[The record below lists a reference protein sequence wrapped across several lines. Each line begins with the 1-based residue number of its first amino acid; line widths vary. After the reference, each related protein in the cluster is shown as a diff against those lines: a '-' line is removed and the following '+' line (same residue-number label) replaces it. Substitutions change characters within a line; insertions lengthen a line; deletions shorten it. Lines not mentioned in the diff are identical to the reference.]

1 MIIKELNI
9 KSFGSIK
16 NRKITLTEGL
26 NVIYGKNESGKSTT
40 EGFISILLYGMSGGR
55 KSLKQNE
62 RKRFIPWK
70 ENTAQGE
77 IHIKNGEEEII
88 IERTFGG
95 TKKEDTINF
104 INFFTGEKIKG
115 ITKEPG
121 RYFLDLSKESFMK
134 TLLIKQLGA
143 EVARDKEEEIMQKL
157 TNLEQ
162 GGDDSI
168 SYHEAVAVLEN
179 YKKFY
184 VGSRKNGELDA
195 LRKRLLLLT
204 EELSDSLKR
213 NEDGIEDEIS
223 LKALKD
229 DKESLIKNLKAL
241 ELYKKYMRKMNL
253 QKEYEEISKYLK
265 KSKDLGETKSQYDR
279 DLGQCINEE
288 VLNKISETYK
298 EYESLK
304 ESFLSLENKLKET
317 TAEYETFKAEYERL
331 EAFQGLED
339 DVDIKLIKLLE
350 ERKGALIKL
359 EHRNK
364 CKKNLD
370 DIENELKDVRSN
382 IEKYGIIDRERN
394 EIDNN
399 LKRYEEALK
408 ELKYLLNAYS
418 SSENYMVSSEELQK
432 NKLKSNFFG
441 MASIASAMIFIFQL
455 INNKPR
461 GILLYFMAII
471 SIVSIFLSL
480 KIKSKVNLW
489 ELRIR
494 DEERKHQGVNAL
506 KEEIVSIENKL
517 EYYYSNLGMKNYEE
531 FISLIKSY
539 DAMKDKEERLK
550 YIMREKLIE
559 FNSYEG
565 ESLENSLN
573 RASSMINFLLNHTSC
588 DSEEEFLRNHKLY
601 EEKAFQME
609 SLEREFKHLEGNVSS
624 MKNKLELQEREL
636 KDELSKIERAY
647 IPLDKLPEEI
657 ENLKHKLKMK
667 VMVENEIKR
676 VEDGY
681 KLLLKDRHLEDMK
694 DELQDIFKE
703 DMDFSFEK
711 EEDVDN
717 CLKENNEN
725 LREIEKSIKDVEN
738 SIENRFKGFREP
750 WIIEEEIE
758 EIKTAI
764 ENGEEAVRI
773 VDIALENLNQCF
785 KELQKNFGPKLNKIV
800 GKIYS
805 KLTDGKYEE
814 VKVNDNYDLLVRD
827 NKENS
832 LVEVN
837 YLSNGAFDQ
846 AYFALRIALIEMIF
860 GDERVPIILDD
871 TFIQY
876 DDERTIRA
884 LKILEEYSK
893 SKQIIL
899 LTCQSREKD
908 YFERVDNANIITME
922 GI

>member
-9 KSFGSIK
+9 KSFGAIK
-16 NRKITLTEGL
+16 NKKISLTEGI

-55 KSLKQNE
+55 KNLKQNE

-77 IHIKNGEEEII
+77 IHIKHGEDEII
-88 IERTFGG
+88 IERTFGS

-104 INFFTGEKIKG
+104 INFLTGEKIKG

-168 SYHEAVAVLEN
+168 SYYEAVAVLEN

-184 VGSRKNGELDA
+184 VGSRKNGELDS

-213 NEDGIEDEIS
+213 NEDGIEDEIK
-223 LKALKD
+223 LKELKD
-229 DKESLIKNLKAL
+229 EGESLIKNLKAL

-265 KSKDLGETKSQYDR
+265 MSKDLGETKDQYDR
-279 DLGQCINEE
+279 DLGQYINEE
-288 VLNKISETYK
+288 VLNRISEDYK
-298 EYESLK
+298 QYESLND
-304 ESFLSLENKLKET
+304 ELIYQEECLKE
-317 TAEYETFKAEYERL
+317 AESNYDIFKDEYERL

-359 EHRNK
+359 EHRSK

-370 DIENELKDVRSN
+370 NIENEINEVKGK
-382 IEKYGIIDRERN
+382 IEKYGIIDDERN
-394 EIDNN
+394 DIDKI
-399 LKRYEEALK
+399 LERYEDALK
-408 ELKYLLNAYS
+408 ELKYLLNTYS
-418 SSENYMVSSEELQK
+418 SHNNITISNEEIKK
-432 NKLKSNFFG
+432 NKI
-441 MASIASAMIFIFQL
+441 MANLLEIGAIASAGIFIFQL
-455 INNKPR
+455 IKKSA
-461 GILLYFMAII
+461 GIPMYFLAII
-471 SIVSIFLSL
+471 SIVCIFLSF
-480 KIKSKVNLW
+480 KIKNHANLN
-489 ELRIR
+489 EMRMKDDQKKYDSI
-494 DEERKHQGVNAL
+494 NSL

-517 EYYYSNLGMKNYEE
+517 ESYYNKLGIKNYEE
-531 FISLIKSY
+531 FVAAIKCY
-539 DAMKDKEERLK
+539 DVMKDKEERLK
-550 YIMREKLIE
+550 YVMREKLIE

-573 RASSMINFLLNHTSC
+573 RANNMINFLLNHTSC
-588 DSEEEFLRNHKLY
+588 ENEEEFLRNHKLY
-601 EEKAFQME
+601 EEKAFQMD
-609 SLEREFKHLEGNVSS
+609 SLERELKNLESNVSTI
-624 MKNKLELQEREL
+624 KNKLDIKEIEL
-636 KDELSKIERAY
+636 KNELSKIEKGY
-647 IPLDKLPEEI
+647 IPLEKLTEEI
-657 ENLKHKLKMK
+657 EILKNKLKMK

-703 DMDFSFEK
+703 DIDFSFEK
-711 EEDVDN
+711 EEDVDT
-717 CLKENNEN
+717 CLKENNEK
-725 LREIEKSIKDVEN
+725 LRETEKSIKDVEN
-738 SIENRFKGFREP
+738 SISNRFKGFREP

-758 EIKTAI
+758 EVKSAI
-764 ENGEEAVRI
+764 ENGEQAVKI
-773 VDIALENLNQCF
+773 ADIALENLNQCF

-814 VKVNDNYDLLVRD
+814 VKVSDNYDLLVRD

-832 LVEVN
+832 LVEAN

-846 AYFALRIALIEMIF
+846 AYFALRMALIEMIF
-860 GDERVPIILDD
+860 GEDKVPIILDD

-876 DDERTIRA
+876 DDERTLRA
-884 LKILEEYSK
+884 LKILEEYSEN
-893 SKQIIL
+893 KQIIL

>member
-9 KSFGSIK
+9 KSFGAIK
-16 NRKITLTEGL
+16 NKKISLTEGI

-55 KSLKQNE
+55 KNLKQNE

-77 IHIKNGEEEII
+77 IHIKHGEDEII
-88 IERTFGG
+88 IERTFGS

-104 INFFTGEKIKG
+104 INFLTGEKIKG

-168 SYHEAVAVLEN
+168 SYYEAVAVLEN

-184 VGSRKNGELDA
+184 VGSRKNGELDS

-213 NEDGIEDEIS
+213 NEDGIEDEIK
-223 LKALKD
+223 LKELKD
-229 DKESLIKNLKAL
+229 EGESLIKNLKAL

-265 KSKDLGETKSQYDR
+265 MSKDLGETKDQYDR
-279 DLGQCINEE
+279 DLGQYINEE
-288 VLNKISETYK
+288 VLNRISEDYK
-298 EYESLK
+298 QYESLND
-304 ESFLSLENKLKET
+304 ELIYQEECLKE
-317 TAEYETFKAEYERL
+317 AESNYDIFKDEYERL

-359 EHRNK
+359 EHRSK

-370 DIENELKDVRSN
+370 NIENEINEVKGK
-382 IEKYGIIDRERN
+382 IEKYGIIDDERN
-394 EIDNN
+394 DIDKI
-399 LKRYEEALK
+399 LERYEDALK
-408 ELKYLLNAYS
+408 ELKYLLNTYS
-418 SSENYMVSSEELQK
+418 SHNNITISNEEIKK
-432 NKLKSNFFG
+432 NKI
-441 MASIASAMIFIFQL
+441 MANLLEIGAIASAGIFIFQL
-455 INNKPR
+455 IKKSA
-461 GILLYFMAII
+461 GIPMYFLAII
-471 SIVSIFLSL
+471 SIVCIFLSF
-480 KIKSKVNLW
+480 KIKNHANLN
-489 ELRIR
+489 EMRMKDDQKKYDSI
-494 DEERKHQGVNAL
+494 NSL

-517 EYYYSNLGMKNYEE
+517 ESYYNKLGIKNYEE
-531 FISLIKSY
+531 FVAAIKCY
-539 DAMKDKEERLK
+539 DVMKDKEERLK
-550 YIMREKLIE
+550 YVMREKLIE

-573 RASSMINFLLNHTSC
+573 RANNMINFLLNHTSC
-588 DSEEEFLRNHKLY
+588 ENEEEFLRNHKLY
-601 EEKAFQME
+601 EEKAFQMD
-609 SLEREFKHLEGNVSS
+609 SLERELKNLESNISTI
-624 MKNKLELQEREL
+624 KNKLDIKEIEL
-636 KDELSKIERAY
+636 KNELSKIERGY
-647 IPLDKLPEEI
+647 IPLEKLTEEI
-657 ENLKHKLKMK
+657 EILKNKLKMK

-703 DMDFSFEK
+703 DIDFSFEK
-711 EEDVDN
+711 EEDVDT
-717 CLKENNEN
+717 CLKENNEK
-725 LREIEKSIKDVEN
+725 LRETEKSIKDVEN
-738 SIENRFKGFREP
+738 SISNRFKGFREP

-758 EIKTAI
+758 EVKSAI
-764 ENGEEAVRI
+764 ENGEEAVKI
-773 VDIALENLNQCF
+773 ADIALENLNQCF

-814 VKVNDNYDLLVRD
+814 VKVSDNYDLLVRD

-832 LVEVN
+832 LVEAN

-846 AYFALRIALIEMIF
+846 AYFALRMALIEMIF
-860 GDERVPIILDD
+860 GEDKVPIILDD

-876 DDERTIRA
+876 DDERTLRA
-884 LKILEEYSK
+884 LKILEEYSEN
-893 SKQIIL
+893 KQIIL

-908 YFERVDNANIITME
+908 YFERVDNANIIIME

>member
-9 KSFGSIK
+9 KSFGAIK
-16 NRKITLTEGL
+16 NKKISLTEGI

-55 KSLKQNE
+55 KNLKQNE

-77 IHIKNGEEEII
+77 IHIKHGEDEII
-88 IERTFGG
+88 IERTFGS

-104 INFFTGEKIKG
+104 INFLTGEKIKG

-168 SYHEAVAVLEN
+168 SYYEAVAVLEN

-184 VGSRKNGELDA
+184 VGSRKNGELDS

-213 NEDGIEDEIS
+213 NEDGIEDEIK
-223 LKALKD
+223 LKELKD
-229 DKESLIKNLKAL
+229 EGESLIKNLKAL

-265 KSKDLGETKSQYDR
+265 MSKDLGETKDQYDR
-279 DLGQCINEE
+279 DLGQYINEE
-288 VLNKISETYK
+288 VLNRISEDYK
-298 EYESLK
+298 QYESLND
-304 ESFLSLENKLKET
+304 ELIYQEECLKE
-317 TAEYETFKAEYERL
+317 AESNYDIFKDEYERL

-359 EHRNK
+359 EHRSK

-370 DIENELKDVRSN
+370 NIENEINEVKGK
-382 IEKYGIIDRERN
+382 IEKYGIIDDERN
-394 EIDNN
+394 DIDKI
-399 LKRYEEALK
+399 LERYEDALK
-408 ELKYLLNAYS
+408 ELKYLLNTYS
-418 SSENYMVSSEELQK
+418 SHNNITISNEEIKK
-432 NKLKSNFFG
+432 NKI
-441 MASIASAMIFIFQL
+441 MANLLEIGAIASAGIFIFQL
-455 INNKPR
+455 IKKSA
-461 GILLYFMAII
+461 GIPMYFLAII
-471 SIVSIFLSL
+471 SIVCIFLSF
-480 KIKSKVNLW
+480 KIKNHANLN
-489 ELRIR
+489 EMRMKDDQKKYDSI
-494 DEERKHQGVNAL
+494 NSL

-517 EYYYSNLGMKNYEE
+517 ESYYNKLGIKNYEE
-531 FISLIKSY
+531 FVAAIKCY
-539 DAMKDKEERLK
+539 DVMKDKEERLK
-550 YIMREKLIE
+550 YVMREKLIE

-573 RASSMINFLLNHTSC
+573 RANNMINFLLNHTSC
-588 DSEEEFLRNHKLY
+588 ENEEEFLRNHKLY
-601 EEKAFQME
+601 EEKAFQMD
-609 SLEREFKHLEGNVSS
+609 SLERELKNLESNISTI
-624 MKNKLELQEREL
+624 KNKLDIKEIEL
-636 KDELSKIERAY
+636 KNELSKIERGY
-647 IPLDKLPEEI
+647 IPLEKLTEEI
-657 ENLKHKLKMK
+657 EILKNKLKMK

-703 DMDFSFEK
+703 DIDFSFEK
-711 EEDVDN
+711 EEDVDT
-717 CLKENNEN
+717 CLKENNEK
-725 LREIEKSIKDVEN
+725 LRETEKSIKDVEN
-738 SIENRFKGFREP
+738 SISNRFKGFREP

-758 EIKTAI
+758 EVKSAI
-764 ENGEEAVRI
+764 ENGEQAVKI
-773 VDIALENLNQCF
+773 ADIALENLNQCF

-814 VKVNDNYDLLVRD
+814 VKVSDNYDLLVRD

-832 LVEVN
+832 LVEAN

-846 AYFALRIALIEMIF
+846 AYFALRMALIEMIF
-860 GDERVPIILDD
+860 GEDKVPIILDD

-876 DDERTIRA
+876 DDERTLRA
-884 LKILEEYSK
+884 LKILEEYSEN
-893 SKQIIL
+893 KQIIL

>member
-9 KSFGSIK
+9 KSFGAIK
-16 NRKITLTEGL
+16 NKKISLTEGI

-55 KSLKQNE
+55 KNLKQNE

-77 IHIKNGEEEII
+77 IHIKHGEDEII
-88 IERTFGG
+88 IERTFGS

-104 INFFTGEKIKG
+104 INFLTGEKIKG

-168 SYHEAVAVLEN
+168 SYYEAVAVLEN

-184 VGSRKNGELDA
+184 VGSRKNGELDS

-213 NEDGIEDEIS
+213 NEDGIEDEIK
-223 LKALKD
+223 LKELKD
-229 DKESLIKNLKAL
+229 EGESLIKNLKAL

-265 KSKDLGETKSQYDR
+265 MSKDLGETKDQYDR
-279 DLGQCINEE
+279 DLGQYINEE
-288 VLNKISETYK
+288 VLNRISEDYK
-298 EYESLK
+298 QYESLND
-304 ESFLSLENKLKET
+304 ELIYQEECLKE
-317 TAEYETFKAEYERL
+317 AESNYDIFKDEYERL

-359 EHRNK
+359 EHRSK

-370 DIENELKDVRSN
+370 NIENEINEVKGK
-382 IEKYGIIDRERN
+382 IEKYGIIDDERN
-394 EIDNN
+394 DIDKI
-399 LKRYEEALK
+399 LERYEDALK
-408 ELKYLLNAYS
+408 ELKYLLNTYS
-418 SSENYMVSSEELQK
+418 SHNNITISNEEIKK
-432 NKLKSNFFG
+432 NKI
-441 MASIASAMIFIFQL
+441 MANLLEIGAIASAGIFVFQL
-455 INNKPR
+455 IKKSA
-461 GILLYFMAII
+461 GIPMYFLAII
-471 SIVSIFLSL
+471 SIVCIFLSF
-480 KIKSKVNLW
+480 KIKNHANLN
-489 ELRIR
+489 EMRMKDDQKKYDSI
-494 DEERKHQGVNAL
+494 NSL

-517 EYYYSNLGMKNYEE
+517 ESYYNKLGIKNYEE
-531 FISLIKSY
+531 FVAAIKCY
-539 DAMKDKEERLK
+539 DVMKDKEERLK
-550 YIMREKLIE
+550 YVMREKLIE

-573 RASSMINFLLNHTSC
+573 RANNMINFLLNHTSC
-588 DSEEEFLRNHKLY
+588 ENEEEFLRNHKLY
-601 EEKAFQME
+601 EEKAFQMD
-609 SLEREFKHLEGNVSS
+609 SLERELKNLESNVSTI
-624 MKNKLELQEREL
+624 KNKLDIKEIEL
-636 KDELSKIERAY
+636 KNELSKIERGY
-647 IPLDKLPEEI
+647 IPLEKLTEEI
-657 ENLKHKLKMK
+657 EILKNKLKMK

-703 DMDFSFEK
+703 DIDFSFEK
-711 EEDVDN
+711 EEDVDT
-717 CLKENNEN
+717 CLKENNEK
-725 LREIEKSIKDVEN
+725 LRETEKSIKDVEN
-738 SIENRFKGFREP
+738 SISNRFKGFREP

-758 EIKTAI
+758 EVKSAI
-764 ENGEEAVRI
+764 ENGEEAVKI
-773 VDIALENLNQCF
+773 ADIALENLNQCF

-814 VKVNDNYDLLVRD
+814 VKVSDNYDLLVRD

-832 LVEVN
+832 LVEAN

-846 AYFALRIALIEMIF
+846 AYFALRMALIEMIF
-860 GDERVPIILDD
+860 GEDKVPIILDD

-876 DDERTIRA
+876 DDERTLRA
-884 LKILEEYSK
+884 LKILEEYSEN
-893 SKQIIL
+893 KQIIL

>member
-9 KSFGSIK
+9 KSFGAIK
-16 NRKITLTEGL
+16 NKKISLTEGI

-55 KSLKQNE
+55 KNLKQNE

-77 IHIKNGEEEII
+77 IHIKHGEDEII
-88 IERTFGG
+88 IERTFGS

-104 INFFTGEKIKG
+104 INFLTGEKIKG

-168 SYHEAVAVLEN
+168 SYYEAVAVLEN

-184 VGSRKNGELDA
+184 VGSRKNGELDS

-213 NEDGIEDEIS
+213 NEDGIEDEIK
-223 LKALKD
+223 LKELKD
-229 DKESLIKNLKAL
+229 EGESLIKNLKAL

-265 KSKDLGETKSQYDR
+265 MSKDLGETKDQYDR
-279 DLGQCINEE
+279 DLGQYINEE
-288 VLNKISETYK
+288 VLNRISEDYK
-298 EYESLK
+298 QYESLND
-304 ESFLSLENKLKET
+304 ELIYQEECLKE
-317 TAEYETFKAEYERL
+317 AESNYDIFKDEYERL

-359 EHRNK
+359 EHRSK

-370 DIENELKDVRSN
+370 NIENEINEVKGK
-382 IEKYGIIDRERN
+382 IEKYGIMDDERN
-394 EIDNN
+394 DIDKI
-399 LKRYEEALK
+399 LERYEDALK
-408 ELKYLLNAYS
+408 ELKYLLNTYS
-418 SSENYMVSSEELQK
+418 SHNNITISNEEIKK
-432 NKLKSNFFG
+432 NKI
-441 MASIASAMIFIFQL
+441 MANLLEIGAIASAGIFIFQL
-455 INNKPR
+455 IKKSA
-461 GILLYFMAII
+461 GIPMYFLAII
-471 SIVSIFLSL
+471 SIVCIFLSF
-480 KIKSKVNLW
+480 KIKNHANLN
-489 ELRIR
+489 EMRMKDDQKKYDSI
-494 DEERKHQGVNAL
+494 NSL

-517 EYYYSNLGMKNYEE
+517 ESYYNKLGIKNYEE
-531 FISLIKSY
+531 FVAAIKCY
-539 DAMKDKEERLK
+539 DVMKDKEERLK
-550 YIMREKLIE
+550 YVMREKLIE

-573 RASSMINFLLNHTSC
+573 RANNMINFLLNHTSC
-588 DSEEEFLRNHKLY
+588 ENEEEFLRNHKLY
-601 EEKAFQME
+601 EEKAFQMD
-609 SLEREFKHLEGNVSS
+609 SLERELKNLESNVSTI
-624 MKNKLELQEREL
+624 KNKLDIKEIEL
-636 KDELSKIERAY
+636 KNELSKIEKGY
-647 IPLDKLPEEI
+647 IPLEKLTEEI
-657 ENLKHKLKMK
+657 EILKNKLKMK

-703 DMDFSFEK
+703 DIDFSFEK
-711 EEDVDN
+711 EEDVDT
-717 CLKENNEN
+717 CLKENNEK
-725 LREIEKSIKDVEN
+725 LRETEKSIKDVEN
-738 SIENRFKGFREP
+738 SISNRFKGFREP

-758 EIKTAI
+758 EVKSAI
-764 ENGEEAVRI
+764 ENGEQAVKI
-773 VDIALENLNQCF
+773 ADIALENLNQCF

-814 VKVNDNYDLLVRD
+814 VKVSDNYDLLVRD

-832 LVEVN
+832 LVEAN

-846 AYFALRIALIEMIF
+846 AYFALRMALIEMIF
-860 GDERVPIILDD
+860 GEDKVPIILDD

-876 DDERTIRA
+876 DDERTLRA
-884 LKILEEYSK
+884 LKILEEYSEN
-893 SKQIIL
+893 KQIIL

>member
-9 KSFGSIK
+9 KSFGAIK
-16 NRKITLTEGL
+16 NKKISLTEGI

-55 KSLKQNE
+55 KNLKQNE

-77 IHIKNGEEEII
+77 IHIKHGEDEII
-88 IERTFGG
+88 IERTFGS

-104 INFFTGEKIKG
+104 INFLTGEKIKG

-168 SYHEAVAVLEN
+168 SYYEAVAVLEN

-184 VGSRKNGELDA
+184 VGSRKNGELDS

-213 NEDGIEDEIS
+213 NEDGIEDEIK
-223 LKALKD
+223 LKELKD
-229 DKESLIKNLKAL
+229 EGESLIKNLKAL

-265 KSKDLGETKSQYDR
+265 MSKDLGETKDQYDR
-279 DLGQCINEE
+279 DLGQYINEE
-288 VLNKISETYK
+288 VLNRISEDYK
-298 EYESLK
+298 QYESLND
-304 ESFLSLENKLKET
+304 ELIYQEECLKE
-317 TAEYETFKAEYERL
+317 AESNYDIFKDEYERL

-359 EHRNK
+359 EHRSK

-370 DIENELKDVRSN
+370 NIENEINEVKGK
-382 IEKYGIIDRERN
+382 IEKYGIIDDERN
-394 EIDNN
+394 DIDKI
-399 LKRYEEALK
+399 LERYEDALK
-408 ELKYLLNAYS
+408 ELKYLLNTYS
-418 SSENYMVSSEELQK
+418 SHNNITISNEEIKK
-432 NKLKSNFFG
+432 NKI
-441 MASIASAMIFIFQL
+441 MANLLEIGAIASAGIFVFQL
-455 INNKPR
+455 IKKSA
-461 GILLYFMAII
+461 GIPMYFLAII
-471 SIVSIFLSL
+471 SIVCIFLSF
-480 KIKSKVNLW
+480 KIKNHANLN
-489 ELRIR
+489 EMRMKDDQKKYDSI
-494 DEERKHQGVNAL
+494 NSL

-517 EYYYSNLGMKNYEE
+517 ESYYNKLGIKNYEE
-531 FISLIKSY
+531 FVAAIKCY
-539 DAMKDKEERLK
+539 DVMKDKEERLK
-550 YIMREKLIE
+550 YVMREKLIE

-573 RASSMINFLLNHTSC
+573 RANNMINFLLNHTSC
-588 DSEEEFLRNHKLY
+588 ENEEEFLRNHKLY
-601 EEKAFQME
+601 EEKAFQMD
-609 SLEREFKHLEGNVSS
+609 SLERELKNLESNISTI
-624 MKNKLELQEREL
+624 KNKLDIKEIEL
-636 KDELSKIERAY
+636 KNELSKIERGY
-647 IPLDKLPEEI
+647 IPLEKLTEEI
-657 ENLKHKLKMK
+657 EILKNKLKMK

-703 DMDFSFEK
+703 DIDFSFEK
-711 EEDVDN
+711 EEDVDT
-717 CLKENNEN
+717 CLKENNEK
-725 LREIEKSIKDVEN
+725 LRETEKSIKDVEN
-738 SIENRFKGFREP
+738 SISNRFKGFREP

-758 EIKTAI
+758 EVKSAI
-764 ENGEEAVRI
+764 ENGEEAVKI
-773 VDIALENLNQCF
+773 ADIALENLNQCF

-814 VKVNDNYDLLVRD
+814 VKVSDNYDLLVRD

-832 LVEVN
+832 LVEAN

-846 AYFALRIALIEMIF
+846 AYFALRMALIEMIF
-860 GDERVPIILDD
+860 GEDKVPIILDD

-876 DDERTIRA
+876 DDERTLRA
-884 LKILEEYSK
+884 LKILEEYSEN
-893 SKQIIL
+893 KQIIL

>member
-9 KSFGSIK
+9 KSFGAIK
-16 NRKITLTEGL
+16 NKKISLTEGI

-40 EGFISILLYGMSGGR
+40 EGFISILLYGMNGGR
-55 KSLKQNE
+55 KNLKQNE

-77 IHIKNGEEEII
+77 IHIKHGEDEII
-88 IERTFGG
+88 IERTFGS

-104 INFFTGEKIKG
+104 INFLTGEKIKG

-168 SYHEAVAVLEN
+168 SYYEAVAVLEN

-184 VGSRKNGELDA
+184 IGSRKNGELDS

-213 NEDGIEDEIS
+213 NEDGIEDEIK
-223 LKALKD
+223 LKELKD
-229 DKESLIKNLKAL
+229 EGESLIKNLKAL

-265 KSKDLGETKSQYDR
+265 RSKDLGETKNQYDR
-279 DLGQCINEE
+279 DLGQYISEE
-288 VLNKISETYK
+288 VLNRISEDYK
-298 EYESLK
+298 QYESLND
-304 ESFLSLENKLKET
+304 ELIYQEECLKE
-317 TAEYETFKAEYERL
+317 AESNYDSFKDEYERL

-370 DIENELKDVRSN
+370 NIDNEINEVKIK
-382 IEKYGIIDRERN
+382 IEKYGIIDHERN
-394 EIDNN
+394 DIDKI
-399 LKRYEEALK
+399 LERYEDALK
-408 ELKYLLNAYS
+408 ELKYLLNTFTS
-418 SSENYMVSSEELQK
+418 HEDVTISHEEIKK
-432 NKLKSNFFG
+432 NKIMSNLLG
-441 MASIASAMIFIFQL
+441 IGAIASAVFFIFQL
-455 INNKPR
+455 IKKSL
-461 GILLYFMAII
+461 GIPMYFMAII
-471 SIVSIFLSL
+471 SIGCIFLSL
-480 KIKSKVNLW
+480 KIKNHANLN
-489 ELRIR
+489 EMRMKDAQKKYDSI
-494 DEERKHQGVNAL
+494 NSL

-517 EYYYSNLGMKNYEE
+517 EFYYNKLGIKNYEE
-531 FISLIKSY
+531 FVEAIKCY
-539 DAMKDKEERLK
+539 DVMKDKEERLK
-550 YIMREKLIE
+550 YVMREKLIE

-573 RASSMINFLLNHTSC
+573 RANNMINFLLNHTSC
-588 DSEEEFLRNHKLY
+588 ENEEEFLRNHKLY
-601 EEKAFQME
+601 EEKAFQMD
-609 SLEREFKHLEGNVSS
+609 SLERELKTLESNVSS
-624 MKNKLELQEREL
+624 IKNKMDIQEIEL
-636 KDELSKIERAY
+636 KSELSKIDRGY
-647 IPLDKLPEEI
+647 IPLEKLPEEI
-657 ENLKHKLKMK
+657 EILKNKLKMK

-711 EEDVDN
+711 EEDVDT
-717 CLKENNEN
+717 CLKDNNEK
-725 LREIEKSIKDVEN
+725 LRETEKYIKDVEN
-738 SIENRFKGFREP
+738 SIVNRFKGFREP

-758 EIKTAI
+758 EIKSAI
-764 ENGEEAVRI
+764 ENGEEAVK
-773 VDIALENLNQCF
+773 VADIALENLNQCF

-814 VKVNDNYDLLVRD
+814 VKVSDNYDLLVRD

-846 AYFALRIALIEMIF
+846 AYFALRLALIEMIF
-860 GDERVPIILDD
+860 GEKKVPIILDD

-884 LKILEEYSK
+884 LKILQEYSK
-893 SKQIIL
+893 NKQIIL

-908 YFERVDNANIITME
+908 YFERMENANIITME

>member
-9 KSFGSIK
+9 KSFGAIK
-16 NRKITLTEGL
+16 NKKISLTEGI

-55 KSLKQNE
+55 KNLKQNE

-77 IHIKNGEEEII
+77 IHIKHGEDEII
-88 IERTFGG
+88 IERTFGS

-104 INFFTGEKIKG
+104 INFLTGEKIKG

-168 SYHEAVAVLEN
+168 SYYEAVAVLEN

-184 VGSRKNGELDA
+184 VGSRKNGELDS

-213 NEDGIEDEIS
+213 NEDGIEDEIK
-223 LKALKD
+223 LKELKD
-229 DKESLIKNLKAL
+229 EGESLIKNLKAL

-265 KSKDLGETKSQYDR
+265 MSKDLGETKDQYDR
-279 DLGQCINEE
+279 DLGQYINEE
-288 VLNKISETYK
+288 VLNRISEDYK
-298 EYESLK
+298 QYESLND
-304 ESFLSLENKLKET
+304 ELIYQEECLKE
-317 TAEYETFKAEYERL
+317 AESNYDIFKDEYERL

-359 EHRNK
+359 EHRSK

-370 DIENELKDVRSN
+370 NIENEINEVKGK
-382 IEKYGIIDRERN
+382 IEKYGIIDDERN
-394 EIDNN
+394 DIDKI
-399 LKRYEEALK
+399 LERYEDALK
-408 ELKYLLNAYS
+408 ELKYLLNTYS
-418 SSENYMVSSEELQK
+418 SHNNITISNEEIKK
-432 NKLKSNFFG
+432 NKI
-441 MASIASAMIFIFQL
+441 MANLLEIGAIASAGIFIFQL
-455 INNKPR
+455 IKKSA
-461 GILLYFMAII
+461 GIPMYFLAII
-471 SIVSIFLSL
+471 SIVCIFLSF
-480 KIKSKVNLW
+480 KIKNHANLN
-489 ELRIR
+489 EMRMKDDQKKYDSI
-494 DEERKHQGVNAL
+494 NSL

-517 EYYYSNLGMKNYEE
+517 ESYYNKLGIKNYEE
-531 FISLIKSY
+531 FVAAIKCY
-539 DAMKDKEERLK
+539 DVMKDKEERLK
-550 YIMREKLIE
+550 YVMREKLIE

-573 RASSMINFLLNHTSC
+573 RANNMINFLLNHTSC
-588 DSEEEFLRNHKLY
+588 ENEEEFLRNHKLY
-601 EEKAFQME
+601 EEKAFQMD
-609 SLEREFKHLEGNVSS
+609 SLERELKNLESNVSTI
-624 MKNKLELQEREL
+624 KNKLDIKEIEL
-636 KDELSKIERAY
+636 KNELSKIERGY
-647 IPLDKLPEEI
+647 IPLEKLTEEI
-657 ENLKHKLKMK
+657 EILKNKLKMK

-703 DMDFSFEK
+703 DIDFSFEK
-711 EEDVDN
+711 EEDVDT
-717 CLKENNEN
+717 CLKENNEK
-725 LREIEKSIKDVEN
+725 LRETEKSIKDVEN
-738 SIENRFKGFREP
+738 SISNRFKGFREP

-758 EIKTAI
+758 EVKSAI
-764 ENGEEAVRI
+764 ENGEEAVKI
-773 VDIALENLNQCF
+773 ADIALENLNQCF

-814 VKVNDNYDLLVRD
+814 VKVSDNYDLLVRD

-832 LVEVN
+832 LVEAN

-846 AYFALRIALIEMIF
+846 AYFALRMALIEMIF
-860 GDERVPIILDD
+860 GEDKVPIILDD

-876 DDERTIRA
+876 DDERTLRA
-884 LKILEEYSK
+884 LKILEEYSEN
-893 SKQIIL
+893 KQIIL

>member
-9 KSFGSIK
+9 KSFGAIK
-16 NRKITLTEGL
+16 NKKISLTEGI

-55 KSLKQNE
+55 KNLKQNE

-77 IHIKNGEEEII
+77 IHIKHGEDEII
-88 IERTFGG
+88 IERTFGS

-104 INFFTGEKIKG
+104 INFLTGEKIKG

-168 SYHEAVAVLEN
+168 SYYEAVAVLEN

-184 VGSRKNGELDA
+184 VGSRKNGELDS

-213 NEDGIEDEIS
+213 NEDGIEDEIK
-223 LKALKD
+223 LKELKD
-229 DKESLIKNLKAL
+229 EGESLIKNLKAL

-265 KSKDLGETKSQYDR
+265 MSKDLGETKDQYDR
-279 DLGQCINEE
+279 DLGQYINEE
-288 VLNKISETYK
+288 VLNRISEDYK
-298 EYESLK
+298 QYESLND
-304 ESFLSLENKLKET
+304 ELIYQEECLKE
-317 TAEYETFKAEYERL
+317 AESNYDIFKDEYERL

-359 EHRNK
+359 EHRSK

-370 DIENELKDVRSN
+370 NIENEINEVKGK
-382 IEKYGIIDRERN
+382 IEKYGIIDDERN
-394 EIDNN
+394 DIDKI
-399 LKRYEEALK
+399 LERYEDALK
-408 ELKYLLNAYS
+408 ELKYLLNTYS
-418 SSENYMVSSEELQK
+418 SHNNITISNEEIKK
-432 NKLKSNFFG
+432 NKI
-441 MASIASAMIFIFQL
+441 MANLLEIGAIASAGIFIFQL
-455 INNKPR
+455 IKKSA
-461 GILLYFMAII
+461 GIPMYFLAII
-471 SIVSIFLSL
+471 SIVCIFLSF
-480 KIKSKVNLW
+480 KIKNHANLN
-489 ELRIR
+489 EMRMKDDQKKYDSI
-494 DEERKHQGVNAL
+494 NSL

-517 EYYYSNLGMKNYEE
+517 ESYYNKLGIKNYEE
-531 FISLIKSY
+531 FVAAIKCY
-539 DAMKDKEERLK
+539 DVMKDKEERLK
-550 YIMREKLIE
+550 YVMREKLIE

-573 RASSMINFLLNHTSC
+573 RANNMINFLLNHTSC
-588 DSEEEFLRNHKLY
+588 ENEEEFLRNHKLY
-601 EEKAFQME
+601 EEKAFQMD
-609 SLEREFKHLEGNVSS
+609 SLERELKNLESNISTI
-624 MKNKLELQEREL
+624 KNKLDIKEIEL
-636 KDELSKIERAY
+636 KNELSKIERGY
-647 IPLDKLPEEI
+647 IPLEKLTEEI
-657 ENLKHKLKMK
+657 EILKNKLKMK

-703 DMDFSFEK
+703 DIDFSFEK
-711 EEDVDN
+711 EEDVDT
-717 CLKENNEN
+717 CLKENNEK
-725 LREIEKSIKDVEN
+725 LRETEKSIKDVEN
-738 SIENRFKGFREP
+738 SISNRFKGFREP

-758 EIKTAI
+758 EVKSAI
-764 ENGEEAVRI
+764 ENGEEAVKI
-773 VDIALENLNQCF
+773 ADIALENLNQCF

-814 VKVNDNYDLLVRD
+814 VKVSDNYDLLVRD

-832 LVEVN
+832 LVEAN

-846 AYFALRIALIEMIF
+846 AYFALRMALIEMIF
-860 GDERVPIILDD
+860 GEDKVPIILDD

-876 DDERTIRA
+876 DDERTLRA
-884 LKILEEYSK
+884 LKILEEYSEN
-893 SKQIIL
+893 KQIIL

>member
-9 KSFGSIK
+9 KSFGAIK
-16 NRKITLTEGL
+16 NKKISLTEGI

-55 KSLKQNE
+55 KNLKQNE

-77 IHIKNGEEEII
+77 IHIKHGEDEII
-88 IERTFGG
+88 IERTFGS

-104 INFFTGEKIKG
+104 INFLTGEKIKG

-168 SYHEAVAVLEN
+168 SYYEAVAVLEN

-184 VGSRKNGELDA
+184 VGSRKNGELDS

-213 NEDGIEDEIS
+213 NEDGIEDEIK
-223 LKALKD
+223 LKELKD
-229 DKESLIKNLKAL
+229 EGESLIKNLKAL

-265 KSKDLGETKSQYDR
+265 MSKDLGETKDQYDR
-279 DLGQCINEE
+279 DLGQYINEE
-288 VLNKISETYK
+288 VLNRISEDYK
-298 EYESLK
+298 QYESLND
-304 ESFLSLENKLKET
+304 ELIYQEECLKE
-317 TAEYETFKAEYERL
+317 AESNYDIFKDEYERL

-359 EHRNK
+359 EHRSK

-370 DIENELKDVRSN
+370 NIENEINEVKGE
-382 IEKYGIIDRERN
+382 IEKYGIIDDERN
-394 EIDNN
+394 DIDKI
-399 LKRYEEALK
+399 LERYEDALK
-408 ELKYLLNAYS
+408 ELKYLLNTYS
-418 SSENYMVSSEELQK
+418 SHNNITISNEEIKK
-432 NKLKSNFFG
+432 NKI
-441 MASIASAMIFIFQL
+441 MANLLEIGAIASAGIFIFQL
-455 INNKPR
+455 IKKSA
-461 GILLYFMAII
+461 GIPMYFLAII
-471 SIVSIFLSL
+471 SIVCIFLSF
-480 KIKSKVNLW
+480 KIKNHANLN
-489 ELRIR
+489 EMRMKDDQKKYDSI
-494 DEERKHQGVNAL
+494 NSL

-517 EYYYSNLGMKNYEE
+517 ESYYNKLGIKNYEE
-531 FISLIKSY
+531 FVAAIKCY
-539 DAMKDKEERLK
+539 DVMKDKEERLK
-550 YIMREKLIE
+550 YVMREKLIE

-573 RASSMINFLLNHTSC
+573 RANNMINFLLNHTSC
-588 DSEEEFLRNHKLY
+588 ENEEEFLRNHKLY
-601 EEKAFQME
+601 EEKAFQMD
-609 SLEREFKHLEGNVSS
+609 SLERELKNLESNVSTI
-624 MKNKLELQEREL
+624 KNKLDIKEIEL
-636 KDELSKIERAY
+636 KNELSKIERGY
-647 IPLDKLPEEI
+647 IPLEKLTEEI
-657 ENLKHKLKMK
+657 EILKNKLKMK

-703 DMDFSFEK
+703 DIDFSFEK
-711 EEDVDN
+711 EEDVDT
-717 CLKENNEN
+717 CLKENNEK
-725 LREIEKSIKDVEN
+725 LRETEKSIKDVEN
-738 SIENRFKGFREP
+738 SISNRFKGFREP

-758 EIKTAI
+758 EVKSAI
-764 ENGEEAVRI
+764 ENGEEAVKI
-773 VDIALENLNQCF
+773 ADIALENLNQCF

-814 VKVNDNYDLLVRD
+814 VKVSDNYDLLVRD

-832 LVEVN
+832 LVEAN

-846 AYFALRIALIEMIF
+846 AYFALRMALIEMIF
-860 GDERVPIILDD
+860 GEDKVPIILDD

-876 DDERTIRA
+876 DDERTLRA
-884 LKILEEYSK
+884 LKILEEYSEN
-893 SKQIIL
+893 KQIIL

>member
-9 KSFGSIK
+9 KSFGAIK
-16 NRKITLTEGL
+16 NKKISLTEGI

-55 KSLKQNE
+55 KNLKQNE

-77 IHIKNGEEEII
+77 IHIKHGEDEII
-88 IERTFGG
+88 IERTFGS

-104 INFFTGEKIKG
+104 INFLTGEKIKG

-168 SYHEAVAVLEN
+168 SYYEAVAVLEN

-184 VGSRKNGELDA
+184 VGSRKNGELDS

-213 NEDGIEDEIS
+213 NEDGIEDEIK
-223 LKALKD
+223 LKELKD
-229 DKESLIKNLKAL
+229 EGESLIKNLKAL

-265 KSKDLGETKSQYDR
+265 MSKDLGETKDQYDR
-279 DLGQCINEE
+279 DLGQYINEE
-288 VLNKISETYK
+288 VLNRISEDYK
-298 EYESLK
+298 QYESLND
-304 ESFLSLENKLKET
+304 ELIYQEECLKE
-317 TAEYETFKAEYERL
+317 AESNYDIFKDEYERL

-359 EHRNK
+359 EHRSK

-370 DIENELKDVRSN
+370 NIENEINEVKGK
-382 IEKYGIIDRERN
+382 IEKYGIIDDERN
-394 EIDNN
+394 DIDKI
-399 LKRYEEALK
+399 LERYEDALK
-408 ELKYLLNAYS
+408 ELKYLLNTYS
-418 SSENYMVSSEELQK
+418 SHNNITISNEEIKK
-432 NKLKSNFFG
+432 NKI
-441 MASIASAMIFIFQL
+441 MANLLEIGAIASAGIFIFQL
-455 INNKPR
+455 IKKSA
-461 GILLYFMAII
+461 GIPMYFLAII
-471 SIVSIFLSL
+471 SIVCIFLSF
-480 KIKSKVNLW
+480 KIKNHANLN
-489 ELRIR
+489 EMRMKDDQKKYDSI
-494 DEERKHQGVNAL
+494 NSL

-517 EYYYSNLGMKNYEE
+517 ESYYNKLGIKNYEE
-531 FISLIKSY
+531 FVAAIKCY
-539 DAMKDKEERLK
+539 DVMKDKEERLK
-550 YIMREKLIE
+550 YVMREKLIE

-573 RASSMINFLLNHTSC
+573 RANNMINFLLNHTSC
-588 DSEEEFLRNHKLY
+588 ENEEEFLRNHKLY
-601 EEKAFQME
+601 EEKAFQMD
-609 SLEREFKHLEGNVSS
+609 SLERELKNLESNVSTI
-624 MKNKLELQEREL
+624 KNKLDIKEIEL
-636 KDELSKIERAY
+636 KNELSKIERGS
-647 IPLDKLPEEI
+647 IPLEKLTEEI
-657 ENLKHKLKMK
+657 EILKNKLKMK

-703 DMDFSFEK
+703 DIDFSFEK
-711 EEDVDN
+711 EEDVDT
-717 CLKENNEN
+717 CLKENNEK
-725 LREIEKSIKDVEN
+725 LRETEKSIKDVEN
-738 SIENRFKGFREP
+738 SISNRFKGFREP

-758 EIKTAI
+758 EVKSAI
-764 ENGEEAVRI
+764 ENGEEAVKI
-773 VDIALENLNQCF
+773 ADIALENLNQCF

-814 VKVNDNYDLLVRD
+814 VKVSDNYDLLVRD

-832 LVEVN
+832 LVEAN

-846 AYFALRIALIEMIF
+846 AYFALRMALIEMIF
-860 GDERVPIILDD
+860 GEDKVPIILDD

-876 DDERTIRA
+876 DDERTLRA
-884 LKILEEYSK
+884 LKILEEYSEN
-893 SKQIIL
+893 KQIIL

>member
-9 KSFGSIK
+9 KSFGAIK
-16 NRKITLTEGL
+16 NKKISLTEGI

-55 KSLKQNE
+55 KNLKQNE

-77 IHIKNGEEEII
+77 IHIKHGEDEII
-88 IERTFGG
+88 IERTFGS

-104 INFFTGEKIKG
+104 INFLTGEKIKG

-168 SYHEAVAVLEN
+168 SYYEAVAVLEN

-184 VGSRKNGELDA
+184 VGSRKNGELDS

-213 NEDGIEDEIS
+213 NEDGIEDEIK
-223 LKALKD
+223 LKELKD
-229 DKESLIKNLKAL
+229 EGESLIKNLKAL

-265 KSKDLGETKSQYDR
+265 MSKDLGETKDQYDR
-279 DLGQCINEE
+279 DLGQYINEE
-288 VLNKISETYK
+288 VLNRISEDYK
-298 EYESLK
+298 QYESLND
-304 ESFLSLENKLKET
+304 ELIYQEECLKE
-317 TAEYETFKAEYERL
+317 AESNYDIFKDEYERL

-359 EHRNK
+359 EHRSK

-370 DIENELKDVRSN
+370 NIENEINEVKGK
-382 IEKYGIIDRERN
+382 IEKYGIIDDERN
-394 EIDNN
+394 DIDKI
-399 LKRYEEALK
+399 LERYEDALK
-408 ELKYLLNAYS
+408 ELKYLLNTYS
-418 SSENYMVSSEELQK
+418 SHNNITISNEEIKK
-432 NKLKSNFFG
+432 NKI
-441 MASIASAMIFIFQL
+441 MANLLEIGAIASAGIFIFQL
-455 INNKPR
+455 IKKSA
-461 GILLYFMAII
+461 GIPMYFLAII
-471 SIVSIFLSL
+471 SIVCIFLSF
-480 KIKSKVNLW
+480 KIKNHANLN
-489 ELRIR
+489 EMRMKDDQKKYDSI
-494 DEERKHQGVNAL
+494 NSL

-517 EYYYSNLGMKNYEE
+517 ESYYNKLGIKNYEE
-531 FISLIKSY
+531 FVAAIKCY
-539 DAMKDKEERLK
+539 DVMKDKEERLK
-550 YIMREKLIE
+550 YVMREKLIE

-573 RASSMINFLLNHTSC
+573 RANNMINFLLNHTSC
-588 DSEEEFLRNHKLY
+588 ENEEEFLRNHKLY
-601 EEKAFQME
+601 EEKAFQMD
-609 SLEREFKHLEGNVSS
+609 SLERELKNLESNVSTI
-624 MKNKLELQEREL
+624 KNKLDIKEIEL
-636 KDELSKIERAY
+636 KNELSKIEKGY
-647 IPLDKLPEEI
+647 IPLEKLTEEI
-657 ENLKHKLKMK
+657 EILKNKLKMK

-703 DMDFSFEK
+703 DIDFSFEK
-711 EEDVDN
+711 EEDVDT
-717 CLKENNEN
+717 CLKENNEK
-725 LREIEKSIKDVEN
+725 LRETEKSIKDVEN
-738 SIENRFKGFREP
+738 SISNRFKGFREP

-758 EIKTAI
+758 EVKSAI
-764 ENGEEAVRI
+764 ENGEEAVKI
-773 VDIALENLNQCF
+773 ADIALENLNQCF

-814 VKVNDNYDLLVRD
+814 VKVSDNYDLLVRD

-832 LVEVN
+832 LVEAN

-846 AYFALRIALIEMIF
+846 AYFALRMALIEMIF
-860 GDERVPIILDD
+860 GEDKVPIILDD

-876 DDERTIRA
+876 DDERTLRA
-884 LKILEEYSK
+884 LKILEEYSEN
-893 SKQIIL
+893 KQIIL

>member
-9 KSFGSIK
+9 KSFGAIK
-16 NRKITLTEGL
+16 NKKISLTEGI

-55 KSLKQNE
+55 KNLKQNE

-77 IHIKNGEEEII
+77 IHIKHGEDEII
-88 IERTFGG
+88 IERTFGS

-104 INFFTGEKIKG
+104 INFLTGEKIKG

-168 SYHEAVAVLEN
+168 SYYEAVAVLEN

-184 VGSRKNGELDA
+184 VGSRKNGELDS

-213 NEDGIEDEIS
+213 NEDGIEDEIK
-223 LKALKD
+223 LKELKD
-229 DKESLIKNLKAL
+229 EGESLIKNLKAL

-265 KSKDLGETKSQYDR
+265 MSKDLGETKDQYDR
-279 DLGQCINEE
+279 DLGQYINEE
-288 VLNKISETYK
+288 VLNRISEDYK
-298 EYESLK
+298 QYESLND
-304 ESFLSLENKLKET
+304 ELIYQEECLKE
-317 TAEYETFKAEYERL
+317 AESNYDIFKDEYERL

-350 ERKGALIKL
+350 ERKGGLIKL
-359 EHRNK
+359 EHRSK

-370 DIENELKDVRSN
+370 NIENEINEVKGK
-382 IEKYGIIDRERN
+382 IEKYGIMDDERN
-394 EIDNN
+394 DIDKI
-399 LKRYEEALK
+399 LERYEDALK
-408 ELKYLLNAYS
+408 ELKYLLNTYS
-418 SSENYMVSSEELQK
+418 SHNNITISNEEIKK
-432 NKLKSNFFG
+432 NKI
-441 MASIASAMIFIFQL
+441 MANLLEIGAIASAGIFIFQL
-455 INNKPR
+455 IKKSA
-461 GILLYFMAII
+461 GIPMYFLAII
-471 SIVSIFLSL
+471 SIVCIFLSF
-480 KIKSKVNLW
+480 KIKNHANLN
-489 ELRIR
+489 EMRMKDDQKKYDSI
-494 DEERKHQGVNAL
+494 NSL

-517 EYYYSNLGMKNYEE
+517 ESYYNKLGIKNYEE
-531 FISLIKSY
+531 FVAAIKCY
-539 DAMKDKEERLK
+539 DVMKDKEERLK
-550 YIMREKLIE
+550 YVMREKLIE

-573 RASSMINFLLNHTSC
+573 RANNMINFLLNHTSC
-588 DSEEEFLRNHKLY
+588 ENEEEFLRNHKLY
-601 EEKAFQME
+601 EEKAFQMD
-609 SLEREFKHLEGNVSS
+609 SLERELKNLESNVSTI
-624 MKNKLELQEREL
+624 KNKLDIKEIEL
-636 KDELSKIERAY
+636 KNELSKIEKGY
-647 IPLDKLPEEI
+647 IPLEKLTEEI
-657 ENLKHKLKMK
+657 EILKNKLKMK

-703 DMDFSFEK
+703 DIDFSFEK
-711 EEDVDN
+711 EEDVDT
-717 CLKENNEN
+717 CLKENNEK
-725 LREIEKSIKDVEN
+725 LRETEKSIKDVEN
-738 SIENRFKGFREP
+738 SISNRFKGFREP

-758 EIKTAI
+758 EVKSAI
-764 ENGEEAVRI
+764 ENGEQAVKI
-773 VDIALENLNQCF
+773 ADIALENLNQCF

-814 VKVNDNYDLLVRD
+814 VKVSDNYDLLVRD

-832 LVEVN
+832 LVEAN

-846 AYFALRIALIEMIF
+846 VYFALRMALIEMIF
-860 GDERVPIILDD
+860 GEDKVPIILDD

-876 DDERTIRA
+876 DDERTLRA
-884 LKILEEYSK
+884 LKILEEYSEN
-893 SKQIIL
+893 KQIIL

>member
-9 KSFGSIK
+9 KSFGAIK
-16 NRKITLTEGL
+16 NKKISLTEGI

-55 KSLKQNE
+55 KNLKQNE

-77 IHIKNGEEEII
+77 IHIKHGEDEII
-88 IERTFGG
+88 IERTFGS

-104 INFFTGEKIKG
+104 INFLTGEKIKG

-168 SYHEAVAVLEN
+168 SYYEAVAVLEN

-184 VGSRKNGELDA
+184 VGSRKNGELDS

-213 NEDGIEDEIS
+213 NEDGIEDEIK
-223 LKALKD
+223 LKELKD
-229 DKESLIKNLKAL
+229 EGESLIKNLKAL

-265 KSKDLGETKSQYDR
+265 MSKDLGETKDQYDR
-279 DLGQCINEE
+279 DLGQYINEE
-288 VLNKISETYK
+288 VLNRISEDYK
-298 EYESLK
+298 QYESLND
-304 ESFLSLENKLKET
+304 ELIYQEECLKE
-317 TAEYETFKAEYERL
+317 AESNYDIFKDEYERL

-359 EHRNK
+359 EHRSK

-370 DIENELKDVRSN
+370 NIENEINEVKGK
-382 IEKYGIIDRERN
+382 IEKYGIIDDERN
-394 EIDNN
+394 DIDKI
-399 LKRYEEALK
+399 LERYEDALK
-408 ELKYLLNAYS
+408 ELKYLLNTYS
-418 SSENYMVSSEELQK
+418 SHNNITISNEEIKK
-432 NKLKSNFFG
+432 NKI
-441 MASIASAMIFIFQL
+441 MANLLEIGAIASAGIFIFQL
-455 INNKPR
+455 IKKSA
-461 GILLYFMAII
+461 GIPMYFLAII
-471 SIVSIFLSL
+471 SIVCIFLSF
-480 KIKSKVNLW
+480 KIKNHANLN
-489 ELRIR
+489 EMRMKDDQKKYDSI
-494 DEERKHQGVNAL
+494 NSL

-517 EYYYSNLGMKNYEE
+517 ESYYNKLGIKNYEE
-531 FISLIKSY
+531 FVAAIKCY
-539 DAMKDKEERLK
+539 DVMKDKEERLK
-550 YIMREKLIE
+550 YVMREKLIE

-573 RASSMINFLLNHTSC
+573 RANNMINFLLNHTSC
-588 DSEEEFLRNHKLY
+588 ENEEEFLRNHKLY
-601 EEKAFQME
+601 EEKAFQMD
-609 SLEREFKHLEGNVSS
+609 SLERELKNLESNVSTI
-624 MKNKLELQEREL
+624 KNKLDIKEIEL
-636 KDELSKIERAY
+636 KNELSKIEKGY
-647 IPLDKLPEEI
+647 IPLEKLTEEI
-657 ENLKHKLKMK
+657 EILKNKLKMK

-703 DMDFSFEK
+703 DIDFSFEK
-711 EEDVDN
+711 EEDVDT
-717 CLKENNEN
+717 CLKENNEK
-725 LREIEKSIKDVEN
+725 LRETEKSIKDVEN
-738 SIENRFKGFREP
+738 SISNRFKGFREP

-758 EIKTAI
+758 EVKSAI
-764 ENGEEAVRI
+764 ENGEQAVKI
-773 VDIALENLNQCF
+773 ADIALENLNQCF
-785 KELQKNFGPKLNKIV
+785 KELQKNSGPKLNKIV

-814 VKVNDNYDLLVRD
+814 VKVSDNYDLLVRD

-832 LVEVN
+832 LVEAN

-846 AYFALRIALIEMIF
+846 AYFALRMALIEMIF
-860 GDERVPIILDD
+860 GEDKVPIILDD

-876 DDERTIRA
+876 DDERTLRA
-884 LKILEEYSK
+884 LKILEEYSEN
-893 SKQIIL
+893 KQIIL

>member
-9 KSFGSIK
+9 KSFGAIK
-16 NRKITLTEGL
+16 NKKISLTEGL
-26 NVIYGKNESGKSTT
+26 NIIYGKNESGKSTT

-55 KSLKQNE
+55 KNLKQNE

-77 IHIKNGEEEII
+77 IHIKHGEDEII
-88 IERTFGG
+88 IERTFGS

-104 INFFTGEKIKG
+104 INFLTGEKIKG

-168 SYHEAVAVLEN
+168 SYYEAVAVLEN

-184 VGSRKNGELDA
+184 VGSRKNGELDS

-213 NEDGIEDEIS
+213 NEDGIEDEIK
-223 LKALKD
+223 LKELKD
-229 DKESLIKNLKAL
+229 EGESLIKNLKAL

-265 KSKDLGETKSQYDR
+265 MSKDLGETKDQYDR
-279 DLGQCINEE
+279 DLGQYINEE
-288 VLNKISETYK
+288 VLNRVSEDYK
-298 EYESLK
+298 QYESLN
-304 ESFLSLENKLKET
+304 EELVYQEECLKE
-317 TAEYETFKAEYERL
+317 AESNYDIFKDEYERL

-350 ERKGALIKL
+350 ERKGTLIKL
-359 EHRNK
+359 EHRSK

-370 DIENELKDVRSN
+370 NIENEINEVKSK
-382 IEKYGIIDRERN
+382 IEKYGIIDDERN
-394 EIDNN
+394 DIDKI
-399 LKRYEEALK
+399 LERYEDALK
-408 ELKYLLNAYS
+408 ELKYLLNTCS
-418 SSENYMVSSEELQK
+418 SHNNITISNEEIKK
-432 NKLKSNFFG
+432 NKI
-441 MASIASAMIFIFQL
+441 MANLLEIGAIASAGIFIFQL
-455 INNKPR
+455 IKKSV
-461 GILLYFMAII
+461 GIPMYFLAII
-471 SIVSIFLSL
+471 SIVCIFLSF
-480 KIKSKVNLW
+480 KIKNHANLN
-489 ELRIR
+489 EMRMKDDQKKYDSI
-494 DEERKHQGVNAL
+494 NSL

-517 EYYYSNLGMKNYEE
+517 ESYYNKLGIKNYEE
-531 FISLIKSY
+531 FVAAIKCY
-539 DAMKDKEERLK
+539 DVMKDKEERLK
-550 YIMREKLIE
+550 YVMREKLIE

-573 RASSMINFLLNHTSC
+573 RANNMINFLLNHTSC
-588 DSEEEFLRNHKLY
+588 ENEEEFLRNHKLY
-601 EEKAFQME
+601 EEKAFQMD
-609 SLEREFKHLEGNVSS
+609 SLERELKNLESNVSTI
-624 MKNKLELQEREL
+624 KNKLDIKEIEL
-636 KDELSKIERAY
+636 KNELSKIERGY
-647 IPLDKLPEEI
+647 IPLEKLTEEI
-657 ENLKHKLKMK
+657 EILKNKLKMK
-667 VMVENEIKR
+667 VIVENEIKR

-681 KLLLKDRHLEDMK
+681 KLLLKDRHLEDIK

-703 DMDFSFEK
+703 DIDFSFEK
-711 EEDVDN
+711 EEDVDT
-717 CLKENNEN
+717 CLKENNEK
-725 LREIEKSIKDVEN
+725 LRETEKSIKDVEN
-738 SIENRFKGFREP
+738 SISNRFKGFREP

-758 EIKTAI
+758 EIKSAI
-764 ENGEEAVRI
+764 ENGEEAVKI
-773 VDIALENLNQCF
+773 ADIALENLNQCF

-814 VKVNDNYDLLVRD
+814 VKVSDNYDLLVRD

-832 LVEVN
+832 LVEAN

-846 AYFALRIALIEMIF
+846 AYFALRMALIEMIF
-860 GDERVPIILDD
+860 GEDKVPIILDD

-876 DDERTIRA
+876 DDERTLRA
-884 LKILEEYSK
+884 LKILEEYSEN
-893 SKQIIL
+893 KQIIL

>member
-9 KSFGSIK
+9 KSFGAIK
-16 NRKITLTEGL
+16 NKKISLTEGI

-55 KSLKQNE
+55 KNLKQNE

-77 IHIKNGEEEII
+77 IHIKHGEDEII
-88 IERTFGG
+88 IERTFGS

-104 INFFTGEKIKG
+104 INFLTGEKIKG

-168 SYHEAVAVLEN
+168 SYYEAVAVLEN

-184 VGSRKNGELDA
+184 VGSRKNGELDS

-213 NEDGIEDEIS
+213 NEDGIEDEIK
-223 LKALKD
+223 LKELKD
-229 DKESLIKNLKAL
+229 EGESLIKNLKAL

-265 KSKDLGETKSQYDR
+265 MSKDLGETKDQYDR
-279 DLGQCINEE
+279 DLGQYINEE
-288 VLNKISETYK
+288 VLNRISEDYK
-298 EYESLK
+298 QYESLND
-304 ESFLSLENKLKET
+304 ELIYQEECLKE
-317 TAEYETFKAEYERL
+317 AESNYDIFKDEYERL

-359 EHRNK
+359 EHRSK

-370 DIENELKDVRSN
+370 NIENEINEVKGK
-382 IEKYGIIDRERN
+382 IEKYGIIDDERN
-394 EIDNN
+394 DIDKI
-399 LKRYEEALK
+399 LERYEDALK
-408 ELKYLLNAYS
+408 ELKYLLNTYS
-418 SSENYMVSSEELQK
+418 SHNNITISNEEIKK
-432 NKLKSNFFG
+432 NKI
-441 MASIASAMIFIFQL
+441 MANLLEIGAIASAGIFIFQL
-455 INNKPR
+455 IKKSA
-461 GILLYFMAII
+461 GIPMYFLAII
-471 SIVSIFLSL
+471 SIVCIFLSF
-480 KIKSKVNLW
+480 KIKNHANLNKM
-489 ELRIR
+489 RMKDDQKKYDSI
-494 DEERKHQGVNAL
+494 NSL

-517 EYYYSNLGMKNYEE
+517 ESYYNKLGIKNYEE
-531 FISLIKSY
+531 FVAAIKCY
-539 DAMKDKEERLK
+539 DVMKDKEERLK
-550 YIMREKLIE
+550 YVMREKLIE

-573 RASSMINFLLNHTSC
+573 RANNMINFLLNHTSC
-588 DSEEEFLRNHKLY
+588 ENEEEFLRNHKLY
-601 EEKAFQME
+601 EEKAFQMD
-609 SLEREFKHLEGNVSS
+609 SLERELKNLESNVSTI
-624 MKNKLELQEREL
+624 KNKLDIKEIEL
-636 KDELSKIERAY
+636 KNELSKIERGY
-647 IPLDKLPEEI
+647 IPLEKLTEEI
-657 ENLKHKLKMK
+657 EILKNKLKMK

-703 DMDFSFEK
+703 DIDFSFEK
-711 EEDVDN
+711 EEDVDT
-717 CLKENNEN
+717 CLKENNEK
-725 LREIEKSIKDVEN
+725 LRETEKSIKDVEN
-738 SIENRFKGFREP
+738 SISNRFKGFREP

-758 EIKTAI
+758 EVKSAI
-764 ENGEEAVRI
+764 ENGEEAVKI
-773 VDIALENLNQCF
+773 ADIALENLNQCF

-814 VKVNDNYDLLVRD
+814 VKVSDNYDLLVRD

-832 LVEVN
+832 LVEAN

-846 AYFALRIALIEMIF
+846 AYFALRMALIEMIF
-860 GDERVPIILDD
+860 GEDKVPIILDD

-876 DDERTIRA
+876 DDERTLRA
-884 LKILEEYSK
+884 LKILEEYSEN
-893 SKQIIL
+893 KQIIL